1 MLQEATLLTK
11 RKKFRDEKTQ
21 DNILIEEFIK
31 NNKPIESFN
40 NCFSP
45 KHIPPKRKAWEK
57 ISNSIEQNLA
67 IFALEGYSN
76 YGYYRAKD
84 RHIYMIK
91 LYLGELDSYLLIE

>member
-1 MLQEATLLTK
+1 MNNDSNL
-11 RKKFRDEKTQ
+11 FSDSDSDSDEKTQ

-45 KHIPPKRKAWEK
+45 KHIPPKRKAWAK

-84 RHIYMIK
+84 GHIYMIK

>member
-1 MLQEATLLTK
+1 MDNDSNSNS
-11 RKKFRDEKTQ
+11 FSDDEKTQ

-45 KHIPPKRKAWEK
+45 KHILPKRKAWGK
-57 ISNSIEQNLA
+57 ISNSPEQNLA
-67 IFALEGYSN
+67 FFALEGYSN
-76 YGYYRAKD
+76 YGYYRSKD

-91 LYLGELDSYLLIE
+91 LYLGELDSYLFIE